1 MGYKQS
7 RRFLENVEDYFLSLL
22 IRVIEERS
30 SAGPRIYKGESVTG
44 DMKVKG
50 SPCCSVYEITE
61 LKIMK
66 ERSSTKSKDFRKAD
80 FNLFWNLL
88 ERDP

>member
-7 RRFLENVEDYFLSLL
+7 RRFLENVEDFLFFL

-50 SPCCSVYEITE
+50 SSCCSVYDIAE
-61 LKIMK
+61 LRIMK
-66 ERSSTKSKDFRKAD
+66 ERSNTKSKDFRKAD